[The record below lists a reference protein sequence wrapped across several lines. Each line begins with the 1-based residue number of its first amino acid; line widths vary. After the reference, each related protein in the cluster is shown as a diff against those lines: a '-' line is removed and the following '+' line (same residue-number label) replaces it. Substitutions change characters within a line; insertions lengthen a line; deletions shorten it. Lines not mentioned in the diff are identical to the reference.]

1 MPRPHSDLRGRL
13 ANGEPLVGTFC
24 TIPDPSVVEMVAS
37 SGFDFVCIDTEHSP
51 IGRIA
56 VESLVRAADVA
67 GRPALVR
74 VADNRPELIAAALD
88 SGAAGV
94 VVPRV
99 DTAADAERAVR
110 ATRYP
115 PLGERGGYPGR
126 ASWYNQDLADYM
138 ARANDEL
145 LLVAQVES
153 PLAVRNANAVA
164 AVDGIDALYAAPGDL
179 SVAIGATGEPLDAAL
194 RSVVRA
200 ARAHRRTAG
209 LFQPDPGRIDQWHA
223 DGVGLF
229 FLAADAIF
237 LTEAAAA
244 AARSARNAG
253 ATTTTTP
260 TPQRPPSPFGESGL
274 RPA

>member
-1 MPRPHSDLRGRL
+1 MNRPRSDLRDRL
-13 ANGEPLVGTFC
+13 TYGDTPLIGTFC
-24 TIPDPSVVEMVAS
+24 TIPEPSVVEMVAS

-51 IGRIA
+51 IGRTA
-56 VESLVRAADVA
+56 VESLIRAADVA

-94 VVPRV
+94 VVPRI

-115 PLGERGGYPGR
+115 PLGERSGYPGR
-126 ASWYNQDLADYM
+126 ASWYNQDLADYT

-153 PLAVRNANAVA
+153 PLAVRNTHAVA
-164 AVDGIDALYAAPGDL
+164 AVDGIDALYTAPGDL
-179 SVAIGATGEPLDAAL
+179 SMATGATGEPLDSAL
-194 RSVVRA
+194 CSVVRA
-200 ARAHRRTAG
+200 ARAHQRAAG
-209 LFQPDPGRIDQWHA
+209 LFQPDPCRIDQWHA

-229 FLAADAIF
+229 FLAADSLF
-237 LTEAAAA
+237 LTEAAAS
-244 AARSARNAG
+244 AARSARKAG
-253 ATTTTTP
+253 APPARTSGVPP
-260 TPQRPPSPFGESGL
+260 TP
-274 RPA
+274 